1 MLFTEPAFFGFF
13 AIVFGLY
20 YLPPLRRW
28 QVPLLVAASFGFYA
42 YGQPFLLLL
51 LLISAVLSAATSYA
65 VTATNRQHAKQAW
78 AICGVAL
85 NLAILG
91 FFKYGGL
98 IERSF
103 FDGLVA
109 SDSVL
114 GLLLSLPLPIG
125 ISFYTFHG
133 ISLIVD
139 VSRSPDAVATE
150 RPRQRPTLAR
160 HLRNTLLYLTF
171 FPQLIAGPII
181 KAHQFYPQ
189 ITAKQFSTIDWTGAT
204 KALIVGYFL
213 KRVVADNLQNATY
226 LLTYPAY
233 LTQSSLNLIVLDF
246 GYSMR
251 IFADFAGYS
260 LIAIGL
266 AKLLGY
272 ELPQNFNFPY
282 IAESFSEFWTRWHM
296 SLSAWLREYLY
307 YPLGGNRRGSGRTYL
322 NLMIVMCL
330 GGLWHGAAWSYALW
344 GGCHGVALIAERLAR
359 GSRFYASQLL
369 PVRIARAALVFSVV
383 TLAWIFFRLPHFSE
397 AAGFFLALR
406 DNWRLPFQAGPAVVI
421 ALYSL
426 PVILYHGRYLWRR
439 GVARPEMAM
448 SPGRMRLEPIAYG
461 VLASAILLNAG
472 PIDAFIYF
480 QF

>member
-1 MLFTEPAFFGFF
+1 MLFTEPAFLGFF
-13 AIVFGLY
+13 AVVFGLY
-20 YLPPLRRW
+20 YLTPLRRW

-42 YGQPFLLLL
+42 YGQPSLLLL
-51 LLISAVLSAATSYA
+51 LLISAVLSAATSHA
-65 VTATNRQHAKQAW
+65 VMISRRQRTKRAW
-78 AICGVAL
+78 AIAGVAV
-85 NLAILG
+85 NLGILG

-103 FDGLVA
+103 FAGLVGA
-109 SDSVL
+109 DSPL

-139 VSRSPDAVATE
+139 VSRSRDAVAG
-150 RPRQRPTLAR
+150 RSAPPPSPRR

-171 FPQLIAGPII
+171 FPQLVAGPIV

-189 ITAKQFSTIDWTGAT
+189 IAPKRFSAIDWNGAA

-233 LTQSSLNLIVLDF
+233 LTQSSLNLLVLDF

-266 AKLLGY
+266 ARLLGY

-282 IAESFSEFWTRWHM
+282 VAESFSEFWTRWHM
-296 SLSAWLREYLY
+296 SLSSWLREYLY
-307 YPLGGNRRGSGRTYL
+307 YPLGGNRRGAGRTYL
-322 NLMIVMCL
+322 NLMTVMCL

-344 GGCHGVALIAERLAR
+344 GACHGLALIIERSMR
-359 GSRFYASQLL
+359 GSRFYASSLL
-369 PVRIARAALVFSVV
+369 PVRIARAALVFGVV
-383 TLAWIFFRLPHFSE
+383 TLAWIFFRLPRFSE

-421 ALYSL
+421 GFYSA
-426 PVILYHGRYLWRR
+426 PVLAYHARYLWRR
-439 GVARPEMAM
+439 RRAIRPRHARPPAA
-448 SPGRMRLEPIAYG
+448 PLEAVAYG
-461 VLASAILLNAG
+461 LLASAILFNAG

>member
-20 YLPPLRRW
+20 YLPPLRGW

-42 YGQPFLLLL
+42 YGQPYLLLL
-51 LLISAVLSAATSYA
+51 LLISAVLSAATSY
-65 VTATNRQHAKQAW
+65 VVMVNSRQRAKQAW
-78 AICGVAL
+78 AIVGVAL

-103 FDGLVA
+103 FGGLAA

-139 VSRSPDAVATE
+139 VSRSPDAVVTE
-150 RPRQRPTLAR
+150 RPRQRPTPAR

-171 FPQLIAGPII
+171 FPQLVAGPII
-181 KAHQFYPQ
+181 KARQFYPQ
-189 ITAKQFSTIDWTGAT
+189 IAAKQFSAIDWTGAT

-233 LTQSSLNLIVLDF
+233 LTQSTLNLIVLDF

-251 IFADFAGYS
+251 IFADFGGYS

-282 IAESFSEFWTRWHM
+282 IAENFSEFWTRWHM

-322 NLMIVMCL
+322 NLMTVMCL

-344 GGCHGVALIAERLAR
+344 GGVHGVALIAERLAR
-359 GSRFYASQLL
+359 GSRFYSSRLL

-383 TLAWIFFRLPHFSE
+383 MLAWIFFRLPRFSE

-439 GVARPEMAM
+439 SGASPEMAM

>member
-1 MLFTEPAFFGFF
+1 MLFTEPVFFGFF
-13 AIVFGLY
+13 ALVFGLY

-28 QVPLLVAASFGFYA
+28 QAPLLVAASFGFYA
-42 YGQPFLLLL
+42 YGQPYLLLL
-51 LLISAVLSAATSYA
+51 LLISAALSALASYA
-65 VTATNRQHAKQAW
+65 VMVSDGCQAKHAW
-78 AICGVAL
+78 ALAGVAL

-98 IERSF
+98 VERSF
-103 FDGLVA
+103 FAGVA
-109 SDSVL
+109 TSDSTL

-139 VSRSPDAVATE
+139 VSRSREAVATSAG
-150 RPRQRPTLAR
+150 RQPTPGE

-171 FPQLIAGPII
+171 FPQLVAGPII
-181 KAHQFYPQ
+181 KAHNFYPQ
-189 ITAKQFSTIDWTGAT
+189 IAPRRFSDIDWLGAI

-213 KRVVADNLQNATY
+213 KRVIADNLQNATY

-233 LTQSSLNLIVLDF
+233 LTQSTLNLLVLDF

-296 SLSAWLREYLY
+296 SLSSWLREYLY
-307 YPLGGNRRGSGRTYL
+307 YPLGGNRRGAGRTYL
-322 NLMIVMCL
+322 NLMTVMCL
-330 GGLWHGAAWSYALW
+330 GGLWHGAAWGYALW
-344 GGCHGVALIAERLAR
+344 GGCHGLALIVERLAR
-359 GSRFYASQLL
+359 GTRFYSSRRL
-369 PVRIARAALVFSVV
+369 PVRIARVALVFGVV
-383 TLAWIFFRLPHFSE
+383 TLAWVFFRLPRFSE
-397 AAGFFLALR
+397 AVGFFLALR
-406 DNWRLPFQAGPAVVI
+406 DNWRLPFQAGPALVI

-426 PVILYHGRYLWRR
+426 PVILYHAWYLWRR
-439 GVARPEMAM
+439 ARPGPLLAA
-448 SPGRMRLEPIAYG
+448 SRGGTRWEPIAYG

-472 PIDAFIYF
+472 PLDAFIYF